1 MTDVNLAFSILL
13 VFGITLAAEGLTNK
27 RYRDPGSFACAVA
40 IVWAALTIFQPIIH
54 SQ

>member
-1 MTDVNLAFSILL
+1 MNDINLAFSILF
-13 VFGITLAAEGLTNK
+13 VFGVILLVEGLTNK
-27 RYRDPGSFACAVA
+27 QYRDPGKFACAVA